1 MQRKEIS
8 FKGQKVFIGID
19 VHKDSWRIAIAP
31 EVGVVKG
38 HSQKP
43 SAQELLD
50 FLKKYYPD
58 GEYHAVYESG
68 FSGFSTYYAL
78 QDVGIDCII
87 IHAADV
93 PTTQYEETMKTDKVD
108 AAKLVR
114 SLKSGLL
121 TGIYIHKR
129 DDIDARSVVRLRK
142 TVQKQLGSYKSRV
155 KHLLHSNGV
164 TFPERF
170 STPGSHWSKV
180 FIRWL
185 KEEVALLSATRI
197 SLDLLIAQVE
207 AIRKTLL
214 MATRNVRELSR
225 SERYRHG
232 CELLTSIP
240 GVGVNVAMTLLTE
253 IGDINRFHNEK
264 EFASYL
270 GLVPTSHSSGGKV
283 AHGEKTFR
291 GNKYLGPQI
300 VEASWVSIYRDKG
313 LGCAYLNY
321 KKRMKPQEA
330 IVRVARKLSNI
341 IFSVLKTGQKYKP
354 YEWDEQQKHTDLQAT
369 S

>member
-1 MQRKEIS
+1 MGAVCPPADGFPRVFFIVFFEKKLVRKNWIVYLKNNAPQRKEIS

-19 VHKDSWRIAIAP
+19 VHKDSWRVAIAP

-43 SAQELLD
+43 SARELLD

-142 TVQKQLGSYKSRV
+142 TIQKQLGSYKSRV

-185 KEEVALLSATRI
+185 KEEVVLLCQGTEPKRTLQTRLRVADI
-197 SLDLLIAQVE
+197 H
-207 AIRKTLL
+207 
-214 MATRNVRELSR
+214 SR
-225 SERYRHG
+225 SRG
-232 CELLTSIP
+232 QC
-240 GVGVNVAMTLLTE
+240 
-253 IGDINRFHNEK
+253 GDD
-264 EFASYL
+264 
-270 GLVPTSHSSGGKV
+270 
-283 AHGEKTFR
+283 TF
-291 GNKYLGPQI
+291 
-300 VEASWVSIYRDKG
+300 D
-313 LGCAYLNY
+313 
-321 KKRMKPQEA
+321 
-330 IVRVARKLSNI
+330 
-341 IFSVLKTGQKYKP
+341 
-354 YEWDEQQKHTDLQAT
+354 
-369 S
+369 